1 MHPENFQGAGGGRGG
16 GGGGKRGGPPKH
28 FVKNTRK
35 GDPTEKYFRDISP
48 DTFSMEN
55 LTQR

>member
-16 GGGGKRGGPPKH
+16 GGGKQGGVQKN

-35 GDPTEKYFRDISP
+35 GDPTEKYFGDISP

>member
-16 GGGGKRGGPPKH
+16 GGGVKLGCFHKH

-35 GDPTEKYFRDISP
+35 GDPTEKYFGDISP